1 MYIKKLRKDLKVEN
15 PNIVDLLVRD
25 TEKVENVNE
34 ATKMFIYLFF
44 CPSLEL
50 VEWKIFLEDL
60 FQKKPSLIL
69 MTLNR
74 ILKADE
80 AKNDKI
86 GNEIPMIM
94 DKMKAKLNLQYK
106 KLFKGDYSEI
116 TGLDTL
122 NL

>member
-1 MYIKKLRKDLKVEN
+1 MRKDLKVEN

-94 DKMKAKLNLQYK
+94 DKMKTKLNLQYK

-122 NL
+122 KL

>member
-60 FQKKPSLIL
+60 FQKKPSLML

-74 ILKADE
+74 ILKADK

-86 GNEIPMIM
+86 GNEIPMI
-94 DKMKAKLNLQYK
+94 
-106 KLFKGDYSEI
+106 KGDRGI
-116 TGLDTL
+116 LFTQRKRLLLT
-122 NL
+122 